1 MSLGTGVFNNV
12 SRNRNMSS
20 SRLIIKDNMS
30 LEKVNALAWA
40 ENWYL
45 HDFNPQTENS
55 PYNKIWITQDDKTG
69 IHYIEDFFMNVRY
82 FLIEGENQQL
92 ILQRISSLLDTYSR
106 EETIQM
112 FKDATDSQGVI
123 NAIYHVGIAAN
134 SPIDDE
140 VFSIFKA
147 GFQHKDPEV
156 RKATILS
163 TVSVGWLEFHKSL
176 EQIAINDSDLDVR
189 RYASR
194 ALQTLA
200 HKEIAG

>member
-1 MSLGTGVFNNV
+1 
-12 SRNRNMSS
+12 MSS

-30 LEKVNALAWA
+30 LDKVNALAWT

-55 PYNKIWITQDDKTG
+55 PYNKIWITQDDQTG

-92 ILQRISSLLDTYSR
+92 ILQRISSFLDTYTR

-112 FKDATDSQGVI
+112 FKCATDSQGI
-123 NAIYHVGIAAN
+123 ISAIYHVGIAEN
-134 SPIDDE
+134 SPVNDE
-140 VFSIFKA
+140 VFSIFKT
-147 GFQHKDPEV
+147 GFQNNDPEV

-163 TVSVGWLEFHKSL
+163 TVSVGWPEFRESL
-176 EQIAINDSDLDVR
+176 EQIATNDSDLDVR

-194 ALQTLA
+194 TLQTLTN
-200 HKEIAG
+200 KEIVG